1 MNNSTSPPDLLLTID
16 QEGQVGVANARYTD
30 ILGYAAADL
39 RERAVSELLEESS
52 RSGFEVV
59 LRGVREGPT
68 CRRSKSVYSQPTGGT
83 SR

>member
-39 RERAVSELLEESS
+39 RERAV
-52 RSGFEVV
+52 
-59 LRGVREGPT
+59 
-68 CRRSKSVYSQPTGGT
+68 
-83 SR
+83 